1 MAIVI
6 EKRQLPLGGKLIR
19 VQLPGARPGVCV
31 KILEAEAI
39 ARGLI
44 APPKGEQ
51 ESEKKREPV
60 LNKKRQPA
68 ANK

>member
-6 EKRQLPLGGKLIR
+6 EKRQLPLGGKLIK

-31 KILEAEAI
+31 KILEEEAI

-44 APPKGEQ
+44 APPGD
-51 ESEKKREPV
+51 EKKREPV

>member
-1 MAIVI
+1 MAILFEVR
-6 EKRQLPLGGKLIR
+6 KAPVGGKVI
-19 VQLPGARPGVCV
+19 VVPIPGARPGVGM
-31 KILEAEAI
+31 KMLEEEAI

-44 APPKGEQ
+44 APPED
-51 ESEKKREPV
+51 EKKREPV